1 MLVVYLVDSDND
13 VVRLG
18 IDESRSEY
26 SRDLQSRYE
35 AALIFEI
42 CVHFGSSAKR
52 SHRAGRDGRRDNNPL
67 GLRRRAGAGRP
78 AQAGH
83 F

>member
-18 IDESRSEY
+18 IVDESRSEY

-35 AALIFEI
+35 AALVFEI
-42 CVHFGSSAKR
+42 TAYTSAAALNEAIELAEMD
-52 SHRAGRDGRRDNNPL
+52 AG
-67 GLRRRAGAGRP
+67 
-78 AQAGH
+78 
-83 F
+83 